1 MQLIGITTP
10 MEEGCDY
17 SMMMDLK
24 HENGK
29 GRIPPFQ
36 SNPLFFNLCV
46 CCARDETI
54 TNSEDICFG
63 FYVSLLYHYHYNGV
77 PKHRRPDV

>member
-24 HENGK
+24 HENGNYQK
-29 GRIPPFQ
+29 KKRPSFPT
-36 SNPLFFNLCV
+36 FFF
-46 CCARDETI
+46 CCF
-54 TNSEDICFG
+54 ICT
-63 FYVSLLYHYHYNGV
+63 Y
-77 PKHRRPDV
+77 R